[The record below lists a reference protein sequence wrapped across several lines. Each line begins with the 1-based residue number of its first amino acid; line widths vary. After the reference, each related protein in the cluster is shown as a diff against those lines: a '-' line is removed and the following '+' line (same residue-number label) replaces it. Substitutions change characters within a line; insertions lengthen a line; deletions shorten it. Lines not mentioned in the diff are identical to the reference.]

1 MAGLPVRSKRP
12 YLLRAL
18 YQWIVDSDLTP
29 YLLVSVDSDAVQVP
43 RDYVSDGRI
52 VLNVSPNAIRD
63 LDLGDSQV
71 FFSGRFAGRSFP
83 VQVPIENVLAIYAR
97 ENGEGMM
104 FAPESEAAA
113 PPVAADTPAG
123 PPENSSPPKPNLTV
137 IK

>member
-1 MAGLPVRSKRP
+1 MADLPISSKRP

-18 YQWIVDSDLTP
+18 YQWIVDNDLTP
-29 YLLVSVDSDAVQVP
+29 YLLVGVDSDAVQVP
-43 RDYVSDGRI
+43 RDYVSDGKI

-63 LDLGDSQV
+63 LDLGASQV
-71 FFSGRFAGRSFP
+71 SFSGRFAGRSFL

-104 FAPESEAAA
+104 FAPETQAAA
-113 PPVAADTPAG
+113 PPVEAGTPVG
-123 PPENSSPPKPNLTV
+123 PPKDPSPSKPNLTV